1 MYVFRALLAL
11 SFDGMLRWYL
21 VHCQDS
27 LLMDC
32 HVSISRTSRI
42 LTFVRPRLKMK
53 NTKTPRTGE
62 GLHNSQQFVHHF
74 AHQD

>member
-21 VHCQDS
+21 VHCQDP

-32 HVSISRTSRI
+32 HVSISR
-42 LTFVRPRLKMK
+42 TFVRPRLKMK
-53 NTKTPRTGE
+53 NTKTPHTGE